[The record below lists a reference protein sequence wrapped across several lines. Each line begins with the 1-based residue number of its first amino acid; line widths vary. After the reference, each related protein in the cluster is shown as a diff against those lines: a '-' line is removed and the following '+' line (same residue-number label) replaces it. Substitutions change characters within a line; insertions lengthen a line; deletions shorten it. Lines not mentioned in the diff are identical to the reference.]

1 MNIALSILSAAASA
15 EAAGTAEAYSG
26 PWENVYNAVH
36 STAEAVTE
44 EAQGVVDRIQGLGD
58 AHAQLADPDYWG
70 SVGIITLT
78 GILVVFFILAILI
91 FLFWALGKTF
101 QTIDKNRAAKAEA
114 AKKAA
119 APAPAAA
126 PATVEEIVEEDDNDD
141 EIMAVISAAIA
152 AYAEEEGTSYTIRD
166 VKKRDKRAR
175 SAWSLAGIGENT
187 RPFWGQTERKIE
199 AWKYLL
205 IP

>member
-1 MNIALSILSAAASA
+1 MNIALSILSAAAS
-15 EAAGTAEAYSG
+15 
-26 PWENVYNAVH
+26 
-36 STAEAVTE
+36 AEAVTE

-126 PATVEEIVEEDDNDD
+126 PAAVEEIVEEDDNDD

-152 AYAEEEGTSYTIRD
+152 PYAEEEGTSYTIRD

-187 RPFWGQTERKIE
+187 RPF
-199 AWKYLL
+199 
-205 IP
+205 

>member
-1 MNIALSILSAAASA
+1 M
-15 EAAGTAEAYSG
+15 
-26 PWENVYNAVH
+26 
-36 STAEAVTE
+36 
-44 EAQGVVDRIQGLGD
+44 
-58 AHAQLADPDYWG
+58 
-70 SVGIITLT
+70 GIITLT

-126 PATVEEIVEEDDNDD
+126 PAAVEEIVEEDDNDD

-166 VKKRDKRAR
+166 VKRRDKRAR

-187 RPFWGQTERKIE
+187 RPF
-199 AWKYLL
+199 
-205 IP
+205 

>member
-15 EAAGTAEAYSG
+15 EAVGTAEAYSG
-26 PWENVYNAVH
+26 PWENVYNAVR

-101 QTIDKNRAAKAEA
+101 QTIDKNKAAKAEA

-119 APAPAAA
+119 APAPVAA
-126 PATVEEIVEEDDNDD
+126 PAPAVEEIVEEDDNDD

-187 RPFWGQTERKIE
+187 RPF
-199 AWKYLL
+199 
-205 IP
+205 

>member
-114 AKKAA
+114 A

-126 PATVEEIVEEDDNDD
+126 PAAVEEIVEEDDNDD

-187 RPFWGQTERKIE
+187 RPF
-199 AWKYLL
+199 
-205 IP
+205 

>member
-119 APAPAAA
+119 APKAEGEKKPAAKKAAA
-126 PATVEEIVEEDDNDD
+126 PKAEGEKKTTAKKAAAPKAEGEKKPATRKTAAKKTEE
-141 EIMAVISAAIA
+141 
-152 AYAEEEGTSYTIRD
+152 
-166 VKKRDKRAR
+166 K
-175 SAWSLAGIGENT
+175 GEV
-187 RPFWGQTERKIE
+187 
-199 AWKYLL
+199 
-205 IP
+205 

>member
-119 APAPAAA
+119 VPAPAALCA
-126 PATVEEIVEEDDNDD
+126 GRTGLYPDPGHRPADVPALPRHGKTDLR
-141 EIMAVISAAIA
+141 
-152 AYAEEEGTSYTIRD
+152 AYGPLPLYPASYR
-166 VKKRDKRAR
+166 RHPGRHAR
-175 SAWSLAGIGENT
+175 SGALQRGEHDGAGL
-187 RPFWGQTERKIE
+187 
-199 AWKYLL
+199 YLRGGRAGRRRL
-205 IP
+205 

>member
-1 MNIALSILSAAASA
+1 MNFALSILSAAASA

-58 AHAQLADPDYWG
+58 AHAQLAAPDYWG

-187 RPFWGQTERKIE
+187 RPF
-199 AWKYLL
+199 
-205 IP
+205 

>member
-119 APAPAAA
+119 APAAA

-187 RPFWGQTERKIE
+187 RPF
-199 AWKYLL
+199 
-205 IP
+205 

>member
-1 MNIALSILSAAASA
+1 MRKLFTFALVSILSAAASA

-126 PATVEEIVEEDDNDD
+126 PAAVEEIVEEDDNDD

-187 RPFWGQTERKIE
+187 RPF
-199 AWKYLL
+199 
-205 IP
+205 

>member
-114 AKKAA
+114 AT
-119 APAPAAA
+119 PAPAAA

-187 RPFWGQTERKIE
+187 RPF
-199 AWKYLL
+199 
-205 IP
+205 

>member
-101 QTIDKNRAAKAEA
+101 QTIDKNRAAKAEVA
-114 AKKAA
+114 T
-119 APAPAAA
+119 PAPAAA

-187 RPFWGQTERKIE
+187 RPF
-199 AWKYLL
+199 
-205 IP
+205 